1 VTGFVDPTGLKL
13 LEVVA
18 PVRDLAHGMVKVAQA
33 MALEH
38 GQLPAALSPAMDELA
53 RETSCAGSWS
63 PTPLHLGQSIGSLC
77 IAAAQ
82 DHLLSLCYLL
92 TPPADGSDFRAP
104 VVGHMALARAVAETS
119 GRVSW
124 MLEPGIAYEVR
135 ASRAVAELLYSRN
148 ERAKIDDGSR
158 TLMTRLKAD
167 VRAECASRG
176 LMFSSDDGARITVGE
191 RRPGNAA
198 AVDHLFRTMVEPSFA
213 KRMYSYYSGA
223 AHGVLW
229 ALLESVNASSPKVTS
244 LDPDTR
250 SMYASARSLFSCVAV
265 ATEAHRRAFEIRS
278 DHMGWEQPARWHELT
293 RELEATVSSTT
304 FIEDS

>member
-1 VTGFVDPTGLKL
+1 MA
-13 LEVVA
+13 E
-18 PVRDLAHGMVKVAQA
+18 MAQA
-33 MALEH
+33 MALDH
-38 GQLPAALSPAMDELA
+38 GQLPAARSPAMDELA
-53 RETSCAGSWS
+53 REASCAGRWS
-63 PTPLHLGQSIGSLC
+63 PTPLHLAQSIGSLC

-124 MLEPGIAYEVR
+124 ILEPGIAYEVR
-135 ASRAVAELLYSRN
+135 AGRAVAELLYSRN
-148 ERAKIDDGSR
+148 ERAKIDDASR
-158 TLMTRLKAD
+158 ALMSQLKAD
-167 VRAECASRG
+167 VRAECDERG
-176 LMFSSDDGARITVGE
+176 LMFSSDEGARITVGE

-198 AVDHLFRTMVEPSFA
+198 AVDHLFRTMAEPRFA

-223 AHGVLW
+223 AHGVMW
-229 ALLESVNASSPKVTS
+229 ALLESVDLSTKVTS

-265 ATEAHRRAFEIRS
+265 AAEAHRRAFEIRS
-278 DHMGWEQPARWHELT
+278 DHMGWEQPARWDELT
-293 RELEATVSSTT
+293 RELEATVTGTT
-304 FIEDS
+304 FIEES